1 MFGAMFSENELTR
14 RSRSSLWSNRLWI
27 LSGVLALATIVSM
40 VFVVHDSG
48 RQRTAAA
55 MVSKSAADQA
65 AAVAAGRLE
74 ILALETF
81 SPAEP
86 WETRASLTASEA
98 LARLVR
104 SQRGAAQC
112 RCRDTLPAD
121 VFFRFD
127 VNAGTLIVAPVGAQP
142 NAPAAPVIAAV
153 AKAEAERAQARA
165 RSRVHF
171 NAAASLGEHA
181 AVTIVQSSE
190 TGAPLAVFGL
200 VASAREIGRAVFGNA
215 VMRAETRTHGTEP
228 ARDTLLLD
236 VSPEGSTTPIY
247 SVARDDHPFRGTV
260 IPSAGPLQGLAIT
273 AALTRR
279 QAVRNLAV
287 SQQELWHLGMLSIA
301 TLVVIGFAVGSSRR
315 ELLLARTRSDFIAGV
330 SHDLRMPLAQILIAG
345 ETLTLRRERDE
356 AERGRLSSSIVR
368 ETRRLIS
375 TVDNVLLFSR
385 SGAVALRPRLQPLSV
400 ITLFD
405 DVIDAVRLAVED
417 AGQTIEMQDPSS
429 LAVLADR
436 QLLRQALV
444 NLVDNALK
452 YGSPGQRIQLAA
464 DTHEARVRLYVAD
477 EGPGVPPSERARI
490 FEPYE
495 RLARDQTS
503 ERTGTG
509 LGLAVVRHIVEVCNG
524 RVWLDDSMAR
534 GTRVILELPAAELP
548 APAPRERELV

>member
-112 RCRDTLPAD
+112 HCRDTLPAD

-356 AERGRLSSSIVR
+356 AERVRLSSSIVR